1 MTVPSAKRMFDVHL
15 MRPIF
20 QRTIVSLKAS
30 TKTEAVRLA
39 LDASASIP
47 SRDWKGQFQWGYYN
61 VVAEHV
67 VAANRARLPHG
78 RVRQAGRNDDIRDL
92 RYMLLRANTFE
103 GEGKVLVPR
112 WLTQQS
118 DLMLLDLTRYWIDEL
133 QGIYANGLDG
143 DLDGEVN

>member
-20 QRTIVSLKAS
+20 QRTIMSLDAS

-47 SRDWKGQFQWGYYN
+47 SGDWRGQFQWGYYN

-67 VAANRARLPHG
+67 VAVNRARRPHG
-78 RVRQAGRNDDIRDL
+78 RVGQAGRNDDIRNL
-92 RYMLLRANTFE
+92 RYVLLRADTFD

-118 DLMLLDLTRYWIDEL
+118 ELMLLDLTRYWIDEL
-133 QGIYANGLDG
+133 QGIYENGLDG
-143 DLDGEVN
+143 DLDGELS